1 MLRDGIMEIDRIK
14 KNMFEEIIFATDP
27 TNDGEF
33 TAQYIKERASKY
45 CKKISRIAIGMPIG
59 SEVDYI
65 DQNTLTKA
73 FLDRRKM

>member
-1 MLRDGIMEIDRIK
+1 MTVNLLLNTSK
-14 KNMFEEIIFATDP
+14 
-27 TNDGEF
+27 
-33 TAQYIKERASKY
+33 RASKY

>member
-1 MLRDGIMEIDRIK
+1 
-14 KNMFEEIIFATDP
+14 MFEEIIFATDP
-27 TNDGEF
+27 TSDGEF
-33 TAQYIKERASKY
+33 TAQYIKERASEY